1 MLGLTIAGE
10 YGESRRGHAL
20 VSLGLFLGVGLR
32 EIVSHYDTSSRSAV
46 LREDNMSNENNSAE
60 RLSMRKSVL
69 IWIGGICLG
78 WGIATALIFSYWA
91 LSRQEPI
98 NAVDG
103 SATPMVADAAKDAKS
118 LNDVMPAAG
127 TPTEKSKR

>member
-1 MLGLTIAGE
+1 
-10 YGESRRGHAL
+10 
-20 VSLGLFLGVGLR
+20 
-32 EIVSHYDTSSRSAV
+32 
-46 LREDNMSNENNSAE
+46 MSNENNVAE

-69 IWIGGICLG
+69 VWIGGICLG

-98 NAVDG
+98 NAIG
-103 SATPMVADAAKDAKS
+103 EAAAPMVADAAKDAKS

-127 TPTEKSKR
+127 KSTEKPKP